1 MFLKKLYIDN
11 SFSKKKKKN
20 LKVEKRERESEREII
35 FVIRI
40 VPCAKMSEFTLG
52 DNKNW
57 SK

>member
-1 MFLKKLYIDN
+1 MYIDN
-11 SFSKKKKKN
+11 SFSKKKKI